1 MPLIAGFSD
10 PRLGDLVFRRLGLRG
25 NSRQPMGI
33 ELLVIAVAWLLA
45 NFAVGALA
53 VVRAR

>member
-1 MPLIAGFSD
+1 MPLIAGFSG
-10 PRLGDLVFRRLGLRG
+10 PRLGGRVFRRLGLRG